1 MMMISIYFETKKN
14 KSNIFNIFNKL
25 FGKNKP
31 VHISDVNILWF
42 DDFYIK
48 YLDDILEIIIFN
60 KCISC
65 DEVLNKIYKDILL
78 GEEAMIKIRNG
89 DIEYHFWANKHRQE
103 IGV

>member
-1 MMMISIYFETKKN
+1 MMMISIFFEAKKN
-14 KSNIFNIFNKL
+14 KNSIFYIFNKL
-25 FGKNKP
+25 FGKNES
-31 VHISDVNILWF
+31 VYGSDVNTLWF

-48 YLDDILEIIIFN
+48 YLGDILEIIIFN

-78 GEEAMIKIRNG
+78 GEEAMVKIRNG
-89 DIEYHFWANKHRQE
+89 DIEYHFFINNHFQK